1 MRKYTAPGR
10 GLSSKAPAGEEA
22 ATETPAEPPTKGP
35 RVLGAGSEEG
45 TVLLEGGRG
54 FAGEKEGRFL
64 KS

>member
-1 MRKYTAPGR
+1 MAPAR

-22 ATETPAEPPTKGP
+22 ATDIPAELPKEGP

-45 TVLLEGGRG
+45 TVPPESGRG

-64 KS
+64 KP